1 MFFMSCSSK
10 TAYILYSC
18 TVQHSVG
25 SIEKCQHNLFSVFN
39 LKKKIQQTC
48 LTRHIWTLG
57 QDPLASL
64 FNILVMAS
72 FFNVQGSPLDS
83 YRTAAQCATLANVS
97 SMILLHV
104 YTDIMLKLHSM

>member
-25 SIEKCQHNLFSVFN
+25 SIEKCQHNLFNVFY
-39 LKKKIQQTC
+39 LKKKIQQMC
-48 LTRHIWTLG
+48 PTRHIWTLG

-64 FNILVMAS
+64 FNALGTPLAS
-72 FFNVQGSPLDS
+72 PFNVPDQASICEELGV
-83 YRTAAQCATLANVS
+83 RTLGGKS
-97 SMILLHV
+97 
-104 YTDIMLKLHSM
+104 